1 MQFDVPSHINSAAA
15 EEISKLN
22 TSNVELHKRN
32 DILSEQVSDEKPSSL
47 KPSHCNDLPR
57 LFKSEK
63 FAPDYIYLLSYSV
76 YLLEV
81 MICCQC
87 QVKRRQVILCET
99 KSRSNYFSPLS
110 LSTLP
115 TSFLSAIRYP
125 SIGHRLFDDGDYLYL
140 LLLFRWRQFRSRQA
154 HFETRFPLSSSIASR
169 FFSIDAAQSETPS
182 DLVSIN

>member
-57 LFKSEK
+57 LFKSER

-76 YLLEV
+76 YLWWEV
-81 MICCQC
+81 MICCQR
-87 QVKRRQVILCET
+87 QAKRRQVILHKT
-99 KSRSNYFSPLS
+99 KSRPNDFSPLS

-115 TSFLSAIRYP
+115 TSLLSVYRSSFVWRRRISVPVASIPVEAISEQTGTLWNEVPLELIDRVP
-125 SIGHRLFDDGDYLYL
+125 LFFDWCCAVRNPVWLGLNKLED
-140 LLLFRWRQFRSRQA
+140 
-154 HFETRFPLSSSIASR
+154 
-169 FFSIDAAQSETPS
+169 
-182 DLVSIN
+182 

>member
-1 MQFDVPSHINSAAA
+1 MRSAVQFDVPSHINSAAA

-57 LFKSEK
+57 LFKSER

-99 KSRSNYFSPLS
+99 KSRPNYFSPLS

-115 TSFLSAIRYP
+115 TSFLSAIR
-125 SIGHRLFDDGDYLYL
+125 
-140 LLLFRWRQFRSRQA
+140 
-154 HFETRFPLSSSIASR
+154 LSVIVCLTTEIIFTCCFYSGGGNFGADRHTLKRGS
-169 FFSIDAAQSETPS
+169 P
-182 DLVSIN
+182 

>member
-1 MQFDVPSHINSAAA
+1 MWSAVQFDVPSHINSAAA

-47 KPSHCNDLPR
+47 NPSDCNDLPR
-57 LFKSEK
+57 LFKSER

-87 QVKRRQVILCET
+87 QAKRHQVILRET
-99 KSRSNYFSPLS
+99 KSRPNYFSPLS

-115 TSFLSAIRYP
+115 TSFLSVYRSSFVWRRRLSLPVASIPVEAISEQTGTLWNEVPLELIDRVP
-125 SIGHRLFDDGDYLYL
+125 LFFDWCCAVRNPVWFGLD
-140 LLLFRWRQFRSRQA
+140 Q
-154 HFETRFPLSSSIASR
+154 
-169 FFSIDAAQSETPS
+169 
-182 DLVSIN
+182 

>member
-47 KPSHCNDLPR
+47 NPSDCNDLPR
-57 LFKSEK
+57 LFKSER

-81 MICCQC
+81 MICCQMSS
-87 QVKRRQVILCET
+87 KET
-99 KSRSNYFSPLS
+99 S
-110 LSTLP
+110 
-115 TSFLSAIRYP
+115 
-125 SIGHRLFDDGDYLYL
+125 GD
-140 LLLFRWRQFRSRQA
+140 
-154 HFETRFPLSSSIASR
+154 IA
-169 FFSIDAAQSETPS
+169 
-182 DLVSIN
+182 